1 MIIIQFNSQ
10 TVELKETCN
19 LNEVLL
25 LHGYTETRFAI
36 AVNRK
41 FIPKLH
47 YHNYVIQAGDH
58 IEVITPM
65 QGG

>member
-1 MIIIQFNSQ
+1 MITIQLNNQSI
-10 TVELKETCN
+10 ELQETCTLHDVLSSHGYKETS
-19 LNEVLL
+19 
-25 LHGYTETRFAI
+25 FAI

-41 FIPKLH
+41 FIPKPH
-47 YHNYVIQAGDH
+47 YPDYQIQAGDH

>member
-1 MIIIQFNSQ
+1 MITIQLNNQSI
-10 TVELKETCN
+10 ELQETCS
-19 LNEVLL
+19 LHDILL
-25 LHGYTETRFAI
+25 LHGYSETSFAI

-47 YHNYVIQAGDH
+47 YPDYQIQAGDH